1 MLAVLDSAHCLDV
14 LVVPTSTPP
23 LAQTC
28 RHAAAPCADLLLYPR
43 TRDPPGMPT
52 VLAATSHQGILLH

>member
-14 LVVPTSTPP
+14 LVVPTSTPTPGPDLQACCCSLCRPAP
-23 LAQTC
+23 LPQDE
-28 RHAAAPCADLLLYPR
+28 RPSGH
-43 TRDPPGMPT
+43 PT